1 MINTD
6 CVEIFENR
14 NQVITQLS
22 DQVSSILVH
31 NQVWFKVQDKG
42 WWRWCYVRVKVLFKV
57 FR

>member
-31 NQVWFKVQDKG
+31 NQVWFKVQDKV

>member
-22 DQVSSILVH
+22 DRVISILVH
-31 NQVWFKVQDKG
+31 RQVWLKVRDKV

>member
-22 DQVSSILVH
+22 DQVSSNLVH
-31 NQVWFKVQDKG
+31 SQVWFKV
-42 WWRWCYVRVKVLFKV
+42 